1 MSLTE
6 LKAEIEKLPP
16 SDLEALRSTIEAELS
31 KKQKSEPA
39 TFAEYAAALKGTIIF
54 HDGWDD
60 DEPLEQ
66 WNAERDDTPL

>member
-16 SDLEALRSTIEAELS
+16 SDLEALRGTIEAELS
-31 KKQKSEPA
+31 KKRKAEPA
-39 TFAEYAAALKGTIIF
+39 TFAEYAAALKGTITF